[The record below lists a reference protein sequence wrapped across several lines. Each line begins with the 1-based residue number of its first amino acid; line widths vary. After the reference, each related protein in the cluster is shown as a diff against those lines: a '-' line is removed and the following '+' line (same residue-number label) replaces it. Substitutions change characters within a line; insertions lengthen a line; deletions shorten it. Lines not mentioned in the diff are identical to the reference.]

1 MFTRALRTIAA
12 LVLAAALHAPTARA
26 AGDVVKLGVIND
38 QSGLAA
44 DTSGAGSVEATRM
57 AVEDF
62 GGKVLGKPIEVLSA
76 DHQNRTDIAMPII
89 GRWLDQEGVDALV
102 DVSFTGISLATQE
115 MIRTKKRIALFNG
128 TISSDLTNKACSPY
142 GIHWTVDS
150 YAITHGLGDALS
162 KPAGAT
168 WFFITQDSLFGAQ
181 LQQETARVIEANG
194 GKVIGTVKTP
204 LGETDFAQ
212 YLLQAQA
219 SGANV
224 IALATAG
231 TELINELKQASEFHM
246 NAGKQRI
253 APISLQE
260 PDVHS
265 IGLPIIQGAYLV
277 LAFNWNQNDET
288 RAFSKRFWARVGHPP
303 TQIQAGNYGA
313 VMHYLKAVQAA
324 GTLDADAVAAKMKA
338 MPINDFMT
346 KDGHIRADGRV
357 ERELYLFQ
365 AKSPA
370 ESQGPWDELRQI
382 AVIPREKTVRPA
394 AESECPL
401 MRPR

>member
-1 MFTRALRTIAA
+1 MPKRRWFMIGACLLGTFGGSPPAYAS
-12 LVLAAALHAPTARA
+12 
-26 AGDVVKLGVIND
+26 GDAVKLGVIND

-62 GGKVLGKPIEVLSA
+62 GGKVLGLPIKVLSA
-76 DHQNRTDIAMPII
+76 DHQNRADIAMPII
-89 GRWLDQEGVDALV
+89 GRWIDQDGVDALV

-115 MIRTKKRIALFNG
+115 LIRTRKRIALFNG
-128 TISSDLTNKACSPY
+128 TISAELTNKQCSLY

-168 WFFITQDSLFGAQ
+168 WFFITQDSLFGGQ
-181 LQQETARVIEANG
+181 LQSETAKVIQANG
-194 GKVIGTVKTP
+194 GKVVGAVRTP
-204 LGETDFAQ
+204 LGTTDFAQ

-219 SGANV
+219 SNASV

-231 TELINELKQASEFHM
+231 TELIELLKEASEFHM
-246 NAGKQRI
+246 TNGKQRI

-260 PDVHS
+260 PDVHAL
-265 IGLPIIQGAYLV
+265 GLEIAQGSFLV
-277 LAFNWNQNDET
+277 LAFNWNQNDAT
-288 RAFSKRFWARVGHPP
+288 RAFSKRFWDRVGHPP

-324 GTLDADAVAAKMKA
+324 GTLDADAVAAKMKET
-338 MPINDFMT
+338 PINDFMT
-346 KDGHIRADGRV
+346 KDGHIRANGRV
-357 ERELYLFQ
+357 EREMYLFQ
-365 AKSPA
+365 VKTPA
-370 ESQGPWDELRQI
+370 ESHGPWDELKQ
-382 AVIPREKTVRPA
+382 VGTIPREMTVRPV
-394 AESECPL
+394 AESDCAL
-401 MRPR
+401 LKK

>member
-1 MFTRALRTIAA
+1 MRVTAGLIAGA
-12 LVLAAALHAPTARA
+12 FLFAACAGLSTARA
-26 AGDVVKLGVIND
+26 SGDVVKLGVIND

-44 DTSGAGSVEATRM
+44 DTSGAGSVIATRM

-89 GRWLDQEGVDALV
+89 GRWIDQEGVDALV

-115 MIRTKKRIALFNG
+115 LIRNRKRIALFNG
-128 TISSDLTNKACSPY
+128 TISAELTNKACSPY
-142 GIHWTVDS
+142 GIHWTLDS
-150 YAITHGLGDALS
+150 YALTHGLGDALS
-162 KPAGAT
+162 KPTGAS
-168 WFFITQDSLFGAQ
+168 WFFITQDSLFGSQ
-181 LQQETARVIEANG
+181 LQQETAKVIQANG
-194 GKVIGTVKTP
+194 GTVAGEVRTP
-204 LGETDFAQ
+204 LGTTDFAQ

-219 SGANV
+219 SGASV
-224 IALATAG
+224 IAIATAG
-231 TELINELKQASEFHM
+231 TELIDALKQASEFNM
-246 NAGKQRI
+246 MKGKQRI

-265 IGLPIIQGAYLV
+265 IGLNIVQGAYMV
-277 LAFNWNQNDET
+277 LAFNWNQNDAT
-288 RAFSKRFWARVGHPP
+288 RSFSKRFWERAGHPP

-324 GTLDADAVAAKMKA
+324 GTLDADAVAAKMKE

-357 ERELYLFQ
+357 EREMYLFQ
-365 AKSPA
+365 VKAPA
-370 ESQGPWDELRQI
+370 ESQGAWDEVKQVGI
-382 AVIPREKTVRPA
+382 VPREKTVRPA
-394 AESECPL
+394 AESDCPL
-401 MRPR
+401 MKK